1 MALRKKTKK
10 TVTLIAIVSLILL
23 IVSSTF
29 WKRTVLIK
37 YHKLLMMYSWE
48 KIFTVSAYDDSQDD
62 YTVAYEKHRDA
73 LVRLGYF
80 ERREFPFIH
89 ITCPSL
95 QSRRLWEELGKIFSD
110 YPHVSMQGYEP
121 ETPDM
126 IVVWDRPQGLSE
138 WETIIAAHDAPP
150 SNIVDIKGKSQDLSA
165 FIGSW
170 GNEDGEIC
178 YVITK
183 GDDGKL
189 TVEVPLND
197 IWMTVIKNLRIEG
210 KTIAFDE
217 FMYTDPS
224 ENYKSMID
232 KSGEHPFSGVRC
244 KTIFEVNPN
253 DPNELIESGTT
264 IHTPV
269 LTKEILR
276 KIK

>member
-10 TVTLIAIVSLILL
+10 TITFIAIVSLLLL
-23 IVSSTF
+23 IASSIF
-29 WKRTVLIK
+29 WKRIVLIK
-37 YHKLLMMYSWE
+37 YHKLLMMYSWD

-62 YTVAYEKHRDA
+62 YSVAYEKHRDA

-80 ERREFPFIH
+80 ERREFPFAH

-95 QSRRLWEELGKIFSD
+95 QSRRLWEELEKMFPNH
-110 YPHVSMQGYEP
+110 PHVSMRGYEP

-126 IVVWDRPQGLSE
+126 ITVWDRPQRLSE
-138 WETIIAAHDAPP
+138 WESIIAAHDASP
-150 SNIVDIKGKSQDLSA
+150 SNIVGIKGKSRDLST

-170 GNEDGEIC
+170 ANENGEIC
-178 YVITK
+178 YAITK
-183 GDDGKL
+183 DDDGNL
-189 TVEVPLND
+189 TVEVPPND
-197 IWMTVIKNLRIEG
+197 IWMTVIKNLRLEG

-217 FMYTDPS
+217 FMYTGPNED
-224 ENYKSMID
+224 YKSIID

-269 LTKEILR
+269 LIKEILR